1 MSSQTMPNHS
11 QPQPSTPQPQ
21 SHSLLQPRKPQP
33 NKPHPGQSLRQTGW
47 ALILLSLLI
56 LSLHQF
62 EYQLPAWRLDLFG
75 SEPPKADLVLVEK
88 GARRLSL
95 IREGEID
102 RQWRISLGFDPIGHK
117 QREGDGRTPEGRYIL
132 DWRNPGSCC
141 FKSLHVTY
149 PDEADRAA
157 AAARGD
163 DPGGLIMIH
172 GQVNGS
178 GWLGWLNQYSDHTH
192 GCIALRNGPM
202 EIVWRAV
209 EDGTPIEILP

>member
-21 SHSLLQPRKPQP
+21 SHSLLQPSQSQ
-33 NKPHPGQSLRQTGW
+33 PGQHLRWTGW
-47 ALILLSLLI
+47 GLTLLSLLI

-62 EYQLPAWRLDLFG
+62 EYQLPAWRVGLLGAD
-75 SEPPKADLVLVEK
+75 PPKADLVLVEK

-95 IREGEID
+95 IRNGEVYH
-102 RQWRISLGFDPIGHK
+102 QWRISLGFDPIGHK

-141 FKSLHVTY
+141 FKSLHVSY
-149 PDEADRAA
+149 PDAADRAA

-178 GWLGWLNQYSDHTH
+178 GWLGWLTQYRDHTH

-209 EDGTPIEILP
+209 EDGTPIEIRP